1 MDDVAQFNRQR
12 WQALADANALF
23 TRPALNLDVESARA
37 RVDPDHWLGKLAGQR
52 VLCLGGG
59 GGQQSAA
66 FALLG
71 AQVTV
76 VDLSGAQLE
85 RDRAV
90 AAHYGI
96 PIETVEADMRDL
108 SMLAAGAFDLVCQPY
123 SINFVPDAR
132 IVFEQVAR
140 VLKPGGRY
148 WLQFAN
154 PFTLGVQ
161 PGDWTGSGY
170 PLSQQYVDGAGL
182 TSEDATWVYRQ
193 REDGGMPAIPPP
205 REYRH
210 TLSTV
215 VNGLAD
221 LGFTIHRLSDQSN
234 IYPDLSATPGTW
246 DHFVAIAPPW
256 LVVLCEYRPGA
267 MPRSPEPTA

>member
-1 MDDVAQFNRQR
+1 MDDVARFNQRR
-12 WQALADANALF
+12 WQALADADALF
-23 TRPALNLDVESARA
+23 TRPALDLDAASARA
-37 RVDPDHWLGKLAGQR
+37 RLDPDGWLGEVAGLR

-71 AQVTV
+71 SQVTV

-85 RDRAV
+85 RDRTV

-108 SMLAAGAFDLVCQPY
+108 SMLPASAFDLVVQPY

-132 IVFEQVAR
+132 VVFGQVAR
-140 VLKPGGRY
+140 SLTPGGRY

-161 PGDWTGSGY
+161 PGDWNGTGY
-170 PLSQQYVDGAGL
+170 PISQQYVDGAGL
-182 TSEDATWVYRQ
+182 ISEDAVWVYRQ
-193 REDGGMPAIPPP
+193 REDGSAPAIPPP

-221 LGFTIHRLSDQSN
+221 LGFTIRRLSDQSS
-234 IYPDLSATPGTW
+234 IYPDLAATPGTW
-246 DHFVAIAPPW
+246 DHFVAVAPPW
-256 LVVLCEYRPGA
+256 LVVLCDYRPA
-267 MPRSPEPTA
+267 